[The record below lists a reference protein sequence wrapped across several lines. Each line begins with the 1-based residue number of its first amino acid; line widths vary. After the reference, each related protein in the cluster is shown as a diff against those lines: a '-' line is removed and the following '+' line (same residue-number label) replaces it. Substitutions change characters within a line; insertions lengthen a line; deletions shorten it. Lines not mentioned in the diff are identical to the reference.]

1 MPSRNLLILFS
12 LLVCCFGAP
21 MLGQSTPPATDSGR
35 KVLRSATP
43 SYPEMAKKMRLAGTV
58 KVTATVSADG
68 SVKLVEP
75 IGGSPV
81 LIMSAK
87 DAVYKW
93 RFVPASGETKEIIEI
108 HFAPPPE

>member
-1 MPSRNLLILFS
+1 MRPRNLLILFS
-12 LLVCCFGAP
+12 LLACCFGATIIAQNN
-21 MLGQSTPPATDSGR
+21 QSSTDSGR
-35 KVLRSATP
+35 KVLRNTTP
-43 SYPEMAKKMRLAGTV
+43 VYPEMAKRMRLVGTV
-58 KVTATVSADG
+58 KVTATVSPDG

-81 LIMSAK
+81 LIMAAK

-93 RFVPASGETKEIIEI
+93 RFAPASGETKEIIEI